1 MPNILH
7 AQDAEM
13 FGRQKVEKWQADF
26 DAKWNEPETVMID
39 AVWAQIPDPIKQQM
53 RMIMDPELL
62 AIVEGGNNYGNKL
75 AK

>member
-1 MPNILH
+1 MPNIFH

-13 FGRQKVEKWQADF
+13 FGRQQVAKWQAEF

-39 AVWAQIPDPIKQQM
+39 AMWAQIPDPIKEQM
-53 RMIMDPELL
+53 RTMMDPELL
-62 AIVEGGNNYGNKL
+62 AIVEGGNYGNKL